1 MSSNVQNICLSIYLS
16 FQIVIITIII
26 FFKYGSVLSQMSHS
40 SMWTQLEADSK
51 SCWLFSFQALHL
63 YNFLDCLFEVSF
75 NMVNL

>member
-16 FQIVIITIII
+16 FQIVIIRIFF

-51 SCWLFSFQALHL
+51 SCRLFSFQALHL
-63 YNFLDCLFEVSF
+63 YNFLDCLF
-75 NMVNL
+75 